1 VTPEGAA
8 NRGVLIDRGEHMKS
22 RFRLRQTKLI
32 VIGVIGA
39 AIIAGTAIA
48 ANLGDSKSEHW
59 GIIDRNTIGSPV
71 GQLRDGPYSNAST
84 GGISAPPYGKGSL
97 GITVGDGQ
105 EKVAFGD
112 ETDFVGAPVSAI
124 NAVGYSVFRTGED
137 VGYGGPDNL
146 PNITFEVDPNITP
159 SVNYSSLV
167 WNPDGSSVPVNEWS
181 GYIDATTNGYWYFTN
196 GSTATA
202 TGCTQAGSCT
212 SFADVQAGLASAGS
226 SGATILSVAIAK
238 GRDSQF
244 QGDVDGLRLNDKI
257 YDFEADG
264 VHTKGAPH

>member
-1 VTPEGAA
+1 
-8 NRGVLIDRGEHMKS
+8 MKS
-22 RFRLRQTKLI
+22 LLQLKQTKLI
-32 VIGVIGA
+32 VLGAVIA
-39 AIIAGTAIA
+39 AIIAGSAIA
-48 ANLGDSKSEHW
+48 AGIGDAKSEHW

-71 GQLRDGPYSNAST
+71 GQLRDGPYSIT
-84 GGISAPPYGKGSL
+84 GAGSISAPPYGKGSL
-97 GITVGDGQ
+97 GLTVGSGD

-112 ETDFVGAPVSAI
+112 ETDFFGVPLTAI

-137 VGYGGPDNL
+137 VGYGGPNNL
-146 PNITFEVDPNITP
+146 PNITFEVDPNISP

-167 WNPDGSSVPVNEWS
+167 WNPDGSSVPVNQWS
-181 GYIDATTNGYWYFTN
+181 PFIDATTNGYWYFTN
-196 GSTATA
+196 PATAGA
-202 TGCTQAGSCT
+202 TGCTQAGECT
-212 SFADVQAGLASAGS
+212 SFAAVLAGLSSAGS

-264 VHTKGAPH
+264 VHAKGAPH